1 MPNNFTDTGS
11 RANEGGLFLSIPI
24 QRGLRP
30 LRLHFL
36 KCLPCLSGLPCLPRL
51 LRYAAR
57 PFNKELR
64 RREELWVESV
74 AEHPFSI
81 RCCLDD
87 SARIRSSS
95 LMRGHRRRRW
105 RMSCKESGP
114 SCITDIRTR
123 MRLNST
129 DVEVTRVVVVGQ
141 CGNKPG
147 PDILGLCL
155 LLCIAPLTR
164 LGGGSILD
172 LSLGRVVV
180 ASITA

>member
-1 MPNNFTDTGS
+1 
-11 RANEGGLFLSIPI
+11 
-24 QRGLRP
+24 
-30 LRLHFL
+30 
-36 KCLPCLSGLPCLPRL
+36 
-51 LRYAAR
+51 
-57 PFNKELR
+57 
-64 RREELWVESV
+64 
-74 AEHPFSI
+74 
-81 RCCLDD
+81 
-87 SARIRSSS
+87 
-95 LMRGHRRRRW
+95 
-105 RMSCKESGP
+105 
-114 SCITDIRTR
+114 